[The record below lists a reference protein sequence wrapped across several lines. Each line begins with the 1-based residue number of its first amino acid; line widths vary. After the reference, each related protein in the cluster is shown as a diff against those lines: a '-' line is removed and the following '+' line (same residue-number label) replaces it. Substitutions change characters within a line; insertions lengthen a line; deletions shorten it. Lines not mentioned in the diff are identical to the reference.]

1 MQRFDCNLLANAV
14 SIFNYKGGLCAW
26 LKVFKGRF
34 STAQPWYRYY
44 FGYENNPNKNPVAD
58 KAIQELELELLKLT
72 NSSSAISASILVQA
86 VCNLNARIR
95 HNNLSAKEMFLGRD
109 QVDGHRLQFSDKTIS
124 SDQNLNRTSNHH
136 TSAKTKA
143 RGGKAAVADDKLSVG
158 SLVFIK
164 HEGDKFHPRESYVVV
179 KLRGDS
185 VVLQK
190 INNGKFSSRQYVVP
204 HNRVF
209 PCVGVSSFKKEKE
222 AIESTLSSSDDES
235 HRTSAT

>member
-1 MQRFDCNLLANAV
+1 MQFQSSTIKVDCAP
-14 SIFNYKGGLCAW
+14 GLRS
-26 LKVFKGRF
+26 LKEDSQLHSLGIDITLGDEK
-34 STAQPWYRYY
+34 
-44 FGYENNPNKNPVAD
+44 NPNKNPVAD

-143 RGGKAAVADDKLSVG
+143 RARGKAATAAL
-158 SLVFIK
+158 
-164 HEGDKFHPRESYVVV
+164 PRT
-179 KLRGDS
+179 RW
-185 VVLQK
+185 Q
-190 INNGKFSSRQYVVP
+190 SS
-204 HNRVF
+204 
-209 PCVGVSSFKKEKE
+209 CC
-222 AIESTLSSSDDES
+222 
-235 HRTSAT
+235 